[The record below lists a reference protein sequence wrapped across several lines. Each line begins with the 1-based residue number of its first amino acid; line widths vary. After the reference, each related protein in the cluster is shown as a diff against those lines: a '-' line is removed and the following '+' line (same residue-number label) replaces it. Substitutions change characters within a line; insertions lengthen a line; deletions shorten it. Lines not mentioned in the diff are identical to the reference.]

1 MTAITV
7 TSRTILAHRGRY
19 CLQSSLAAAVGPVS
33 DEPFPMADL
42 LERHLDLEDVLWVLG
57 CHSEYDHLWR
67 KFAVWCARQAEHLMT
82 DNRCLDALDV
92 AWRYSEGEAS
102 LEDMKRAYN
111 KIESVKK
118 EILAT
123 PAGKRAGQSAS
134 VFDCPI
140 EYMAASLAS
149 IVLTPHGGAAAAS
162 EAYVQ
167 LAKTIAAHAAMG
179 APKHKRDGAWQ
190 ASFPETKEKLSAK
203 LGEIFDAGEWVEDVA
218 HEPASPTPGP

>member
-1 MTAITV
+1 MTAITI
-7 TSRTILAHRGRY
+7 TSRTILAHRGGY
-19 CLQSSLAAAVGPVS
+19 SLHSSLAAAVGPVS

-82 DNRCLDALDV
+82 DDRCLDALDV

-102 LEDMKRAYN
+102 IEDMKSVYN
-111 KIESVKK
+111 KVKSVEK
-118 EILAT
+118 EVLAT
-123 PAGKRAGQSAS
+123 PAGKRAAKSAS
-134 VFDCPI
+134 VFDGSI
-140 EYMAASLAS
+140 EYMAASLAG

-162 EAYVQ
+162 AAYVQ
-167 LAKTIAAHAAMG
+167 LSRTIATHAAMG
-179 APKHKRDGAWQ
+179 APKHKRDEVWH

-203 LGEIFDAGEWVEDVA
+203 LRKIFNAGEWVEDVP